1 MSQPQQRR
9 FMLPESELPT
19 HFYNISADL
28 PEPLPPPLHPG
39 TREPIG
45 PEALAPLFPMEL
57 IRQEV

>member
-28 PEPLPPPLHPG
+28 
-39 TREPIG
+39 
-45 PEALAPLFPMEL
+45 APLFPIPFVAVGSVL
-57 IRQEV
+57 VAGAWAIYRRLSR